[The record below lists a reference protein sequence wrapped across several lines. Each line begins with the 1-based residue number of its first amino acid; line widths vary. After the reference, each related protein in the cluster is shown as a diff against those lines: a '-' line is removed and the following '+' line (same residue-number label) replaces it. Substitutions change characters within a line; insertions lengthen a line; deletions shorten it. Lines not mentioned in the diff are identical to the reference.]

1 MLQTRHHM
9 RTALRQG
16 ASAREV
22 LEVLFQ
28 SVVVVG
34 HPNVIPERIRDLV
47 QIVESEP
54 DAEF

>member
-1 MLQTRHHM
+1 MQTRHHM

-47 QIVESEP
+47 QIVEFEP